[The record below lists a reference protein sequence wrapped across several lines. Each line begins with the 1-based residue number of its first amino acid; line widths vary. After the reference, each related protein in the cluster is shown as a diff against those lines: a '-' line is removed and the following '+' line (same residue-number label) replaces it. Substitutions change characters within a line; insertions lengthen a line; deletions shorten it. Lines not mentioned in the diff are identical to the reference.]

1 MIYKEE
7 KIMPDKEM
15 KFEDAMKRLEEIVRF
30 LESGNAPL
38 DQSLSI
44 FEEGVKLVK
53 FCNSQLDSAEK
64 RVKLLSFDSDGN
76 ATETDMPE
84 MSAN

>member
-1 MIYKEE
+1 MAEE
-7 KIMPDKEM
+7 KL

-38 DQSLSI
+38 DESLNV

-53 FCNSQLDSAEK
+53 FCNSELDCAEK
-64 RVKLLSFDSDGN
+64 RVKLLTFSANGEVS
-76 ATETDMPE
+76 ETDMPD
-84 MSAN
+84 MGTK